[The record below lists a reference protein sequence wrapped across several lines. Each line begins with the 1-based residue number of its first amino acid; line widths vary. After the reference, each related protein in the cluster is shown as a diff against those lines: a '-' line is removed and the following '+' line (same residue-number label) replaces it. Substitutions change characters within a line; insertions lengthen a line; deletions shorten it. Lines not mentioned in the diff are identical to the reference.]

1 MIDESNVETSEIPSR
16 LVHISVQLFSSNI
29 IAEYA
34 MEKCHLIE
42 VILSCIWHM
51 FVPSV
56 DQDKP
61 DDDDD
66 ESILKT
72 HPLACM
78 YQLKYDHFC
87 KKLREFNLSFSN

>member
-1 MIDESNVETSEIPSR
+1 
-16 LVHISVQLFSSNI
+16 
-29 IAEYA
+29 

-51 FVPSV
+51 FVPSLE
-56 DQDKP
+56 QDKQDN

-66 ESILKT
+66 NENLLKT

-78 YQLKYDHFC
+78 YRK
-87 KKLREFNLSFSN
+87 

>member
-1 MIDESNVETSEIPSR
+1 VDESLLETSEIPSR

-34 MEKCHLIE
+34 MEKCYLIE

-51 FVPSV
+51 FVPLTE
-56 DQDKP
+56 QDKQDDDD

-66 ESILKT
+66 ENILKI

-78 YQLKYDHFC
+78 YRQKLQL
-87 KKLREFNLSFSN
+87 RRA

>member
-1 MIDESNVETSEIPSR
+1 M
-16 LVHISVQLFSSNI
+16 QLFSSNI

-51 FVPSV
+51 FVPLNEAEK
-56 DQDKP
+56 QD

-66 ESILKT
+66 EHLLKI
-72 HPLACM
+72 HPLAGRYSRRRVNFEDEC
-78 YQLKYDHFC
+78 C
-87 KKLREFNLSFSN
+87 SFE

>member
-1 MIDESNVETSEIPSR
+1 
-16 LVHISVQLFSSNI
+16 
-29 IAEYA
+29 

-51 FVPSV
+51 FVPSTE
-56 DQDKP
+56 QDKQ

-66 ESILKT
+66 ENILKI

-78 YQLKYDHFC
+78 YRQKLHLHTRE
-87 KKLREFNLSFSN
+87 KKFACDTVFNRISMEVK

>member
-1 MIDESNVETSEIPSR
+1 
-16 LVHISVQLFSSNI
+16 
-29 IAEYA
+29 

-51 FVPSV
+51 FVPSAE
-56 DQDKP
+56 QDKQ

-66 ESILKT
+66 ESILKA

-78 YQLKYDHFC
+78 YIQFVLLHLNSHNQI
-87 KKLREFNLSFSN
+87 KLFFLFFSKR